1 MKAQI
6 RELIATALTALRDT
20 GALTQVPDI
29 NAIHVERAR
38 QAEHGDFASNIALV
52 CAKTARMPPRV
63 LATKLIDCLPPSALL
78 ERVEL
83 AGPGFLNFFVTKQA
97 LYRVIGEIR
106 KADDAYGRSDGGH
119 GRRVLVE
126 FVSANPTGPLHV
138 GHGRGAAYGD
148 ALVRVLRAAGF
159 AADSEYYVNDA
170 GRQMDILALSV
181 WLRYLELCGIEIDFP
196 DNAYQGD
203 YIRDIAAKLRE
214 LQQQRLVRVEV
225 DLAGKLGDDPD
236 RRLDEL
242 IKRTRSALGADHYS
256 VLFTLTRDELVED
269 IRSDLH
275 EFGVDY
281 DRWFF
286 ESELVESC
294 AIDGVIDSLQ
304 QSQHVYESEGALW
317 FRSSAFGDEKDRV
330 VRRANGNSTY
340 FASDIA
346 YQYNKAQRGY
356 DTMINIWGADHH
368 GYVARVK
375 GSMAALG
382 NKPDYLIIL
391 FVQFAVLYRS
401 GEKVAMSTRSGE
413 FVTLRELRSEVGDDA
428 ARFFYALRK
437 PEQHLDFDLD
447 LAKSQSNDNPVY
459 YVQYAH
465 ARICSVFRQLIEK
478 NIDTGWQHDADY
490 TLLTADHEIELLR
503 SLSRFPEVIAAAA
516 LAYEPHQVAY
526 YLRSLANDFHTY
538 YNAHPFLASTP
549 ELRDARL
556 ALIDATRR
564 VIRNGLL
571 LLGVAAAETM

>member
-1 MKAQI
+1 MKGQI
-6 RELIATALTALRDT
+6 RELIAIALTALRDAGT
-20 GALTQVPDI
+20 LTQVPDI
-29 NAIHVERAR
+29 DAIHVERAR

-52 CAKTARMPPRV
+52 CAKTARMPPRE
-63 LATKLIDCLPPSALL
+63 LAAQLIDCLPPSVLL
-78 ERVEL
+78 DRVEL

-97 LYRVIGEIR
+97 LYSVIDEIR
-106 KADDAYGRSDGGH
+106 NADAAYGRSNDGH

-181 WLRYLELCGIEIDFP
+181 WLRYLELCGVAIDFP
-196 DNAYQGD
+196 DNAYRGD
-203 YIRDIAAKLRE
+203 YIRDIAAKLFK
-214 LQQQRLVRVEV
+214 LQQQRLVRAEI
-225 DLAGKLGDDPD
+225 DLTRNSGDDPD
-236 RRLDEL
+236 RHLDDL
-242 IKRTRSALGADHYS
+242 IEHTRSVLGAEHYL
-256 VLFTLTRDELVED
+256 VLFTLTRDELVAD

-286 ESELVESC
+286 ESELVESR
-294 AIDGVIDSLQ
+294 AINGVIDSLL

-330 VRRANGNSTY
+330 VRRANGNFTY

-346 YQYNKAQRGY
+346 YQHNKVQRGY

-382 NKPDYLIIL
+382 NKPDDLTIL

-413 FVTLRELRSEVGDDA
+413 FVTLRELRSEVGGDA

-437 PEQHLDFDLD
+437 PEQHMDFDLD

-465 ARICSVFRQLIEK
+465 ARICSVFRQLTEK
-478 NIDTGWQHDADY
+478 DIDTGWQHQTDY
-490 TLLTADHEIELLR
+490 TLLSADHEIELLR
-503 SLSRFPEVIAAAA
+503 ALSRFPEVTAAAA
-516 LAYEPHQVAY
+516 AAYEPHQVAY

-556 ALIDATRR
+556 ALIDATRC

-571 LLGVAAAETM
+571 LLGVAAPEAM